1 MDSTLR
7 LKLYDS
13 FTNLVYSII
22 LADGVVEEAEKKLFF
37 DLLKLHPNASNP
49 EWKFDYKS
57 AKEASMMEV
66 YKETIDV
73 CKKIGKNE
81 EITKLVNILEEISK
95 VSKSADEDDE
105 SLVES
110 FLENFKS
117 KL

>member
-13 FTNLVYSII
+13 FTNLVYSVI
-22 LADGVVEEAEKKLFF
+22 LADGVVDEAEKKLFYE
-37 DLLKLHPNASNP
+37 LLKLHPSSSDPN
-49 EWKFDYKS
+49 WKFDYQG
-57 AKEASMMEV
+57 AREISMMEV

-73 CKKIGKNE
+73 CKKIGRNE
-81 EITKLVNILEEISK
+81 EITTLVGILEEIAK
-95 VSKSADEDDE
+95 VSKSADDDDE
-105 SLVES
+105 SLVDS

>member
-1 MDSTLR
+1 MDSALR

-13 FTNLVYSII
+13 FTCLVYSVI
-22 LADGVVEEAEKKLFF
+22 LADGVVDDAEKKLFAE
-37 DLLKLHPNASNP
+37 LLKLHPNAIDPN
-49 EWKFDYKS
+49 WKFDYQG
-57 AKEASMMEV
+57 AREISMMEV

-73 CKKIGKNE
+73 CKKIGKNS
-81 EITKLVNILEEISK
+81 EIVTLVNILEEISK
-95 VSKSADEDDE
+95 VSKSADDEDE